1 MTLFFLLF
9 VLVLWL
15 QRKLRYVTHI
25 DVNINTYKS
34 YLKQRNFLF
43 VNCTAHL
50 LRKKKNSK
58 NENKKKNILSRTKRE
73 PKTQK
78 LLEKKKSHEH
88 IISGRNDKSN
98 KFPFYLNKKFCLAIK
113 NVGYVL
119 EANCFKGNL
128 FDFIV
133 SLNHFRTVLFS
144 CLLLLF
150 TFIHNKC

>member
-1 MTLFFLLF
+1 M
-9 VLVLWL
+9 
-15 QRKLRYVTHI
+15 
-25 DVNINTYKS
+25 
-34 YLKQRNFLF
+34 
-43 VNCTAHL
+43 
-50 LRKKKNSK
+50 
-58 NENKKKNILSRTKRE
+58 NETRAK
-73 PKTQK
+73 KTQK
-78 LLEKKKSHEH
+78 LLEKKSHEH

-150 TFIHNKC
+150 TFIHNKCWQYLWTFVWRKSNEFNFYFKLNLTYESSKFYFWTQFPCSFLLYLLLIMHTFVNVEKGFLEILSKRS